1 MFFKKKKR
9 RKEKKRKNFHLPLT
23 NDKKTFELV
32 KMDETTI
39 STEFLAT
46 SIIRKLNRRNI
57 FPPLF
62 NNPEFYLPPVEFQTK
77 KPLNSFLICRRNVH
91 EESRRFGTYNMRVI
105 SKVTSILWKSATS
118 EERYIYK
125 QLADF
130 VCELHFMRNS
140 PFELTLLPE
149 EVEPMTVSP
158 FFPTLPSSFD
168 FDPMENH
175 CYENTTS
182 QLNTGFDFN
191 ENYQFITNH
200 PDEYY

>member
-1 MFFKKKKR
+1 
-9 RKEKKRKNFHLPLT
+9 
-23 NDKKTFELV
+23 
-32 KMDETTI
+32 MDETTI

-46 SIIRKLNRRNI
+46 SIIGKLNRSNI

-91 EESRRFGTYNMRVI
+91 EESRRLGTYNMRVI
-105 SKVTSILWKSATS
+105 SKVTSILWKNATY

-125 QLADF
+125 QLADC
-130 VCELHFMRNS
+130 VCELNFMRRF
-140 PFELTLLPE
+140 PLAPLPKIPK

-158 FFPTLPSSFD
+158 SLPTLPPSFDPTNSFYTTFD

-175 CYENTTS
+175 YYDVNTTS
-182 QLNTGFDFN
+182 HQLNTGFDFN
-191 ENYQFITNH
+191 ENYQFIYLN
-200 PDEYY
+200 PDEYYNLLPYYCYNY